1 MVLIVVDIQSTFHAQ
16 VGMNY
21 GLNSQTSLLKFSN
34 NCERASLFDE
44 NDDKEGE
51 EEEEG
56 ENGQVN
62 SMAAKRRSGRKRAS
76 AGRRKGPKVA
86 KGVKFSNGRIALKLA
101 GFGLQKLGAV
111 ELVRYI
117 PLSKLKAAARKVLR
131 AKGAGV
137 IKKKRRKGSRRR
149 KTT

>member
-1 MVLIVVDIQSTFHAQ
+1 MVDIQSTFHAQ

-44 NDDKEGE
+44 NDDKEE
-51 EEEEG
+51 EEEGEEG